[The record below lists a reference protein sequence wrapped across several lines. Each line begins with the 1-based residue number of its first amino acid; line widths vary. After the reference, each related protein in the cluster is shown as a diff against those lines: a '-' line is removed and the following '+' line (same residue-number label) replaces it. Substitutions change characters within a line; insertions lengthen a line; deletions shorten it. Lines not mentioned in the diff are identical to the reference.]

1 MHTQTL
7 SKQKGST
14 MKKVLV
20 LLLVAAL
27 AVVSSNVFAAQSA
40 DQMVSFTIGASNEI
54 SVSGPPGLL
63 EIIAPPAGAVPN
75 PVMDNNTSISY
86 STNSSN
92 KKITGD
98 LDSDMP
104 TGINLQVHIAS
115 PGGAQGVSQGAKPL
129 SLSATDLVTG
139 ISKAAVQDATITY
152 TLSATTSA
160 DPVENETR
168 TVTFTMTAD

>member
-1 MHTQTL
+1 MRKLLMISLITVAFVSL
-7 SKQKGST
+7 SFS
-14 MKKVLV
+14 
-20 LLLVAAL
+20 A
-27 AVVSSNVFAAQSA
+27 FAAQSA
-40 DQMVSFTIGASNEI
+40 DQLVTFTIGASNEI
-54 SVSGPPGLL
+54 SVSGSPGLL
-63 EIIAPPAGAVPN
+63 EILAAAAGEDPLDVS
-75 PVMDNNTSISY
+75 DNNTTISY

-104 TGINLQVHIAS
+104 AGVSLQVHVAS
-115 PGGAQGVSQGAKPL
+115 PGGAQGISQGAQPL
-129 SLSATDLVTG
+129 SISAADLVTG